1 MAANKEVL
9 AIGCHPDDIEEF
21 CGGTL
26 ILLKQA
32 GFAITMAVMTRGE
45 SGSRAV
51 SAEEIIK
58 IRDQEA
64 RNAAALLGAN
74 YINLG
79 FADEKLEVKP
89 GNTRKLVE
97 VIRGVNPVAIF
108 THPVIDYMSDHEN
121 TGRLVLEAGPAA
133 KHPNYETGTAPAI
146 EKLPFLYHW
155 DMQDLKDTNGQ
166 YAHVGTIVDISK
178 VIEEKLGAFGQHV
191 SQMGFSEHRKTSDVT
206 QKARLWGRIRGNQVG
221 VLYGE
226 GFNQQ
231 FMAGYPSGNFLAEVL
246 GIDKVY
252 SLR

>member
-1 MAANKEVL
+1 MNKTVL

-21 CGGTL
+21 AGGTL
-26 ILLKQA
+26 LLLKDK
-32 GFAITMAVMTRGE
+32 GFAITMVVMTRGE

-51 SAEEIIK
+51 KAEEIIK

-97 VIRGVNPVAIF
+97 AIRGVNPVAIF

-121 TGRLVLEAGPAA
+121 TGRLVLEAAPAA
-133 KHPNYETGTAPAI
+133 KHPNYEAGTAPAI
-146 EKLPFLYHW
+146 ESLPYLYHW
-155 DMQDLKDTNGQ
+155 DMQDLRDTNGQ
-166 YAHVGTIVDISK
+166 YLPVGAIVDISE
-178 VIEEKLGAFGQHV
+178 VIEEKLRAFGQHF
-191 SQMGFSEHRKTSDVT
+191 SQMGSSEHRKTSDVT
-206 QKARLWGRIRGNQVG
+206 QKARFWGRIRGNQVR

-231 FMAGYPSGNFLAEVL
+231 LMAGYPPRNFLAEVL
-246 GIDKVY
+246 GVDKVY